1 MSRFHS
7 ESVVKREAT
16 GKTRQITTSH
26 KSVMSPK
33 IVSECQK
40 WPKKFNFLIK
50 NHKGCESFPF
60 RIYRQTKSHRQD
72 KTRQIITSHKSVK
85 TPKIVS
91 ECQKWPKKFNFLIE
105 NHKGFESFPFR
116 IYRQTRS
123 HRQDKADNNFT

>member
-7 ESVVKREAT
+7 ESIVKQEAT

-26 KSVMSPK
+26 KTVMTPKIVSECQKWPKKSTFQSNVIRVVSHFHSESIVKREAIGKTRQITTSHKSIMTPK

-60 RIYRQTKSHRQD
+60 RIY
-72 KTRQIITSHKSVK
+72 
-85 TPKIVS
+85 
-91 ECQKWPKKFNFLIE
+91 L
-105 NHKGFESFPFR
+105 
-116 IYRQTRS
+116 QTRS
-123 HRQDKADNNFT
+123 HRQDKANNNFT

>member
-7 ESVVKREAT
+7 VSIIKREAT

-26 KSVMSPK
+26 KSVMTPKIVSECQKWPKKFNFLIKIIKMVSRFHSESTVKREATGKTRQITNSHKSVMTPK

-60 RIYRQTKSHRQD
+60 RIYRQT
-72 KTRQIITSHKSVK
+72 
-85 TPKIVS
+85 
-91 ECQKWPKKFNFLIE
+91 
-105 NHKGFESFPFR
+105 
-116 IYRQTRS
+116 RS
-123 HRQDKADNNFT
+123 LRRDKANNNLT